1 MNFSFLARYWPFY
14 INGAKNTIL
23 LALFAVVIGTAIGM
37 VIALMR
43 LSKYRGFRYFSTAY
57 IEFIRG
63 TPLLVQLFLIYYGL
77 QSVGLRFPDIAWLS
91 KIMGIS
97 TADFMAGVVTLGI
110 NSGAYVGEIFRAGIQ
125 AVDKGQ
131 TEAARSLG
139 MGHFMTLRHIII
151 PQAIR
156 NILPA
161 LGNEFV
167 VVIKES
173 SIVSII
179 GIADLMY
186 RADTVRGNTFQP
198 FEPLIVAALIYFLM
212 TFPLSKLL
220 AHIERRMHVSER

>member
-1 MNFSFLARYWPFY
+1 VNFSFLARYWPFY